1 MADTG
6 TSSNELK
13 IELAFADGDTRTF
26 RLKNPKTGTK
36 SQWQELLSDINTFI
50 LNKQLLI
57 GDKAAG
63 LFTGIYRVTTIA
75 RTRLSLDLS

>member
-1 MADTG
+1 MADIIG
-6 TSSNELK
+6 TAEELK

-26 RLKNPKTGTK
+26 RLKNPKSLTK
-36 SQWQELLSDINTFI
+36 SQWQEQLSDINTLI

-63 LFTGIYRVTTIA
+63 LFTGIYRVTTVA
-75 RTRLSLDLS
+75 RQRVYLDLS